1 MLLRQPQH
9 PDLHLLSLVCPLLLR
24 AIASI
29 WPVPAGRMDHLSVD
43 SGAPAASE
51 VSKSEKAAP
60 KLKRAA
66 AKKKAIVLSDS
77 EDVEDESLPS
87 SASESD
93 LASDSEN
100 ELILWDPQGF
110 SEKPNAA
117 KK

>member
-1 MLLRQPQH
+1 MLSRRPQH
-9 PDLHLLSLVCPLLLR
+9 PDLHLLSSACPPTGLLLR

-51 VSKSEKAAP
+51 VSKPEKAAP

-93 LASDSEN
+93 LASDSE
-100 ELILWDPQGF
+100 DDF
-110 SEKPNAA
+110 SPEKKPKAA